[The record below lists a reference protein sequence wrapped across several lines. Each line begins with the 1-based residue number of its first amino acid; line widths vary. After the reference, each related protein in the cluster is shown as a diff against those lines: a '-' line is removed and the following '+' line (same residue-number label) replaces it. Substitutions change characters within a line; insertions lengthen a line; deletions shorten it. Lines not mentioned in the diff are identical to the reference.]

1 MRRPYSFSFDSTFD
15 RMNFLSAYGTHAT
28 GQFVGSDELEAL
40 LAEGVSIDDIL
51 QELDNSEE
59 PIENW
64 LPERTALFIPENYE
78 PRYAYPLIVWLHSE
92 GSSERQLLDLMPKIS
107 DRNYIGVSIRGALPD
122 PNALPGQY
130 RWGQTPSQCFA
141 TANEIDNVIRPIQER
156 FHVNSSRVYLAGFGN
171 GASMALQ
178 VAFSHPERF
187 AGVAALG
194 GLWPKNFTP
203 LANYR
208 ELRETRVLMG
218 TGRNDSQTSINAV
231 SRAAHLLHAAGL
243 QPAVRE
249 YDASHEL
256 TAEMLTDVNH
266 WVMSGISSAYIAR

>member
-1 MRRPYSFSFDSTFD
+1 MRRPYSFSFNPIFD
-15 RMNFLSAYGTHAT
+15 RMNFAPGAGPHPSGHAD
-28 GQFVGSDELEAL
+28 GIAELDEL
-40 LAEGVSIDDIL
+40 LAEGVAIGDL
-51 QELDNSEE
+51 LFELESGEE

-64 LPERTALFIPENYE
+64 LPERASVFIPENYE

-92 GSSERQLLDLMPKIS
+92 GSSERQLLDLMPQIS

-122 PNALPGQY
+122 PNSLPGQY
-130 RWGQTPSQCFA
+130 RWGQTPAQCFA
-141 TANEIDNVIRPIQER
+141 TANEIERVIRPIQKR
-156 FHVNSSRVYLAGFGN
+156 YHIHSSRIYLAGFGN

-203 LANYR
+203 LTNYR
-208 ELRETRVLMG
+208 ELRETRVLLG
-218 TGRNDSQTSINAV
+218 TGRNDTQTSVNSV

-243 QPAVRE
+243 QPMIRE
-249 YDASHEL
+249 YNASHDL

-266 WVMSGISSAYIAR
+266 WVMSGITSAYI